1 MKKKVIVVAVHP
13 DDETLM
19 CGGALLKH
27 KNSGDEIYWMI
38 VTCMTSEYVCDDSVI
53 TTREKEII
61 EVSNEYGFKKT
72 YQLNFPTTKLEE
84 IPKADIIKAISN
96 VFNEIKPNIIYLPN
110 GSDVHSDH
118 HVAFQAAYSC
128 TKNFRYPF
136 IERVLMGETLSETE
150 FAPAVSHNTFTPNVF
165 IDISSYIDRKL
176 EIMKLYAS
184 EVMDEPYPRSLSSI
198 KALGRYRGSR
208 IGKDYAE
215 SFVLLFEQ
223 NL

>member
-1 MKKKVIVVAVHP
+1 MKKIIVVAVHP

-27 KNSGDEIYWMI
+27 KNNGDEIYWII
-38 VTCMTSEYVCDDSVI
+38 VTCITKEYGWDEKVI
-53 TTREKEII
+53 TRRKKEIM
-61 EVSNEYGFKKT
+61 EVSHKYGFKKT
-72 YQLNFPTTKLEE
+72 YQLNFPTTKLDY
-84 IPKADIIKAISN
+84 IPNGDIIKAISD
-96 VFNEIKPNIIYLPN
+96 VFNEVKPNIIYLPN
-110 GSDVHSDH
+110 RSDVHSDH

-136 IERVLMGETLSETE
+136 VERVLMGETLSETE
-150 FAPAVSHNTFTPNVF
+150 FAPALNHNAFTPNVF
-165 IDISSYIDRKL
+165 IDISPFIDQKL

-184 EVMDEPYPRSLSSI
+184 EVMNEPYPRALSSI

-208 IGKDYAE
+208 IGKEYAE